1 MKHHILATALA
12 AVISIF
18 STAAMAGNPFS
29 YKGTTDT
36 KVMGKEEIQDN
47 LVLNLSETEAGL
59 AASLEGFEI
68 LGYKN
73 ISITGIITVDENGTI
88 TGWDK
93 IVIKGAP
100 AKVKKI
106 EGRLGKTGADIRMTG
121 RAGGMFPFDI
131 HYTAKRL

>member
-1 MKHHILATALA
+1 MKRHIITTAV
-12 AVISIF
+12 AVIFSIL
-18 STAAMAGNPFS
+18 SIAAMAGNTHR

-36 KVMGKEEIQDN
+36 KVMGKEETQEN
-47 LVLNLSETEAGL
+47 LILNITETDDGLS
-59 AASLEGFEI
+59 ASLQGFEI

-73 ISITGIITVDENGTI
+73 ISITGIITVDENGVI

-106 EGRLGKTGADIRMTG
+106 QGRIGKTGADIRMTG
-121 RAGGMFPFDI
+121 KAGGMFPFDI
-131 HYTAKRL
+131 HFVAKKL

>member
-1 MKHHILATALA
+1 MKANILATALLA
-12 AVISIF
+12 IINLFPAS
-18 STAAMAGNPFS
+18 AMAGNPFS

-36 KVMGKEEIQDN
+36 KVMGKEETQDN
-47 LVLNLSETEAGL
+47 LVLNLTETEAGL

-68 LGYKN
+68 LGFKG
-73 ISITGIITVDENGTI
+73 ISITGIILVDENGDI
-88 TGWDK
+88 TGWDR

-106 EGRLGKTGADIRMTG
+106 QGKLGKTGADIRMTG
-121 RAGGMFPFDI
+121 KAGGMFPFDI